1 MSATKLFQ
9 VMLDVLPV
17 QSIPLFIAQWT
28 KQRVFRAGAVWDC
41 GTPRDTFQE
50 SLAKRMGAAR
60 SSRIDRK
67 ETRLT
72 YNHPSMQPEE
82 RIAIVASDAAL
93 KGSVLAL
100 MLHDIAEEIRLEPLR
115 EILGARRVER
125 SFKHATPEYVRFEQ
139 PPVVEQVETVV
150 LSSGERLLPQI
161 KYYDYGVISVLL
173 EFSFEC
179 NWDGLVRLASRWV
192 PSAELEQQA
201 QQIVRGRLDK
211 IMPAIVRPYDNWL
224 SEDYYI
230 FLLTEVEGNPRG
242 LDLLTQRVPQIAQIL
257 RGEQVPLSRSENE
270 DVLQASLSYYPND
283 LVSVGWNAA
292 LVYDTPAGAQTA
304 IQILEYANTQLLEF
318 RHYDEL
324 LTRELAGVYAGLK
337 PRANLIR
344 RWRMRSEAM
353 RLNGVTVEVTELVE
367 RADTA
372 IKFVSDMFSA
382 RLYRLAAAKVG
393 VPEYKNLV
401 NEKLKT
407 AESLYSFLIEEF
419 HQSRGFVLEVMVVI
433 ILIIELAYVFKG
445 KG

>member
-1 MSATKLFQ
+1 
-9 VMLDVLPV
+9 
-17 QSIPLFIAQWT
+17 
-28 KQRVFRAGAVWDC
+28 
-41 GTPRDTFQE
+41 
-50 SLAKRMGAAR
+50 
-60 SSRIDRK
+60 
-67 ETRLT
+67 
-72 YNHPSMQPEE
+72 MQAEE
-82 RIAIVASDAAL
+82 RIAIAASAATL

-100 MLHDIAEEIRLEPLR
+100 MLHDISEEIRLEPLR

-139 PPVVEQVETVV
+139 PPVVESLEPVV
-150 LSSGERLLPQI
+150 LSSGERLLPQV
-161 KYYDYGVISVLL
+161 KYYEYGVISVVL
-173 EFSFEC
+173 EFGFEC
-179 NWDGLVRLASRWV
+179 NWEGLIHLASRWV
-192 PSAELEQQA
+192 PSPELEQVA
-201 QQIVRGRLDK
+201 LQIVRGRLDK
-211 IMPAIVRPYDNWL
+211 IAPAIVRQYTDWL
-224 SEDYYI
+224 NEDYYI
-230 FLLTEVEGNPRG
+230 FHLKEVAGNPQGIDLARERG
-242 LDLLTQRVPQIAQIL
+242 AEIAQVL
-257 RGEQVPLSRSENE
+257 RGEHVPLARSIN
-270 DVLQASLSYYPND
+270 DDTLQSSVFYYPND
-283 LVSVGWNAA
+283 LVTVGWNAA

-304 IQILEYANTQLLEF
+304 VQILEYANSQLLEF

-337 PRANLIR
+337 PRANLVR

-353 RLNGVTVEVTELVE
+353 RLNGITVEVTELVE

-407 AESLYSFLIEEF
+407 AENLYSFLIEEF

-433 ILIIELAYVFKG
+433 ILIIELFYVFKG